1 MDFKLSFNTDL
12 DPLNIIK
19 KSYFFIISGHLFDFL
34 ISYNLKK
41 QKSILLRGGGASEE
55 NMTKLSHSVAVHAI
69 FHTREMSGNN

>member
-19 KSYFFIISGHLFDFL
+19 KKLLF
-34 ISYNLKK
+34 YNKWSSLRFPYILQLKK
-41 QKSILLRGGGASEE
+41 AEKYSPKRGGASEE

-69 FHTREMSGNN
+69 FYTREMSGNN